1 VNITHAF
8 FDRCQQFPA
17 QPAII
22 FEGRTWTY
30 ADVRDH
36 ACRAAGG
43 LDALGVKQ
51 GDRVAL
57 LIPNIPEFVYVYFA
71 VQILGAVAV
80 SLNVMLKQNELRY
93 VLNDCQ
99 PGVILTVAELAP
111 HIPAD
116 LAYPCQVVLVDD
128 SAADLTLPGWMA
140 QTQGLAAIAPTL
152 PDDPAAIV
160 YTSGTTGFP
169 KGAVLSQHNLHF
181 NAQAKHHYCGMQ
193 PSDRLLLFVP
203 LFHCFGQNAVMIS
216 GLHAGA
222 TLVLHRRFDLEQVI
236 DSISRH
242 QATMFFGVPTIYV
255 NMLNAGVAPSKL
267 GSIRYYFS
275 AASILQEATARA
287 WARQYGI
294 VINEGYGL
302 TETSPFSSYNHD
314 EDYRFGSIGTPIN
327 GVEMKIVDEGLN
339 ELPPGNKGEIVIKG
353 PNVMLGYWNELN
365 QPSSVIKDGW
375 FHSGDIG
382 TMDSQGYFY
391 IVDRIKDMVNV
402 SGFKVYPSD
411 VERMIHTHPAVK
423 DVAVYGVSD
432 PIKNEVV
439 CADIVLHDSAAAS
452 LDDITTFCSENMAN
466 YKIPAVMTI
475 VSSIPRN
482 PAGKVLKHVLR
493 EEARR
498 RREQSR

>member
-1 VNITHAF
+1 VNITQAF
-8 FDRCQQFPA
+8 FDRCQQFPDK
-17 QPAII
+17 PAII
-22 FEGRTWTY
+22 FEDRSWTY
-30 ADVRDH
+30 AEVRDH
-36 ACRAAGG
+36 ACRAARVLEG
-43 LDALGVKQ
+43 LEVKQ

-57 LIPNIPEFVYVYFA
+57 LMPNIPEFVYLYFA
-71 VQILGAVAV
+71 VQMLGAVAV

-99 PGVILTVAELAP
+99 AGVVLTVAELAP
-111 HIPAD
+111 RIPTD
-116 LAYPCQVVLVDD
+116 LADPCQVVVVDD
-128 SAADLTLPGWMA
+128 AADLALPRRMA
-140 QTQGLAAIAPTL
+140 QAQGLAAIAPTL

-169 KGAVLSQHNLHF
+169 KGAVLSQSNLHF
-181 NAQAKHHYCGMQ
+181 NAQAKHHYCGMT

-222 TLVLHRRFDLEQVI
+222 TLIMHRRFQLEQII

-242 QATMFFGVPTIYV
+242 QVTMFFGVPTIYV
-255 NMLNAGVAPSKL
+255 SMLNAGVPLAML
-267 GSIRYYFS
+267 ASIRYYFS

-287 WARQYGI
+287 WAQQYGI

-302 TETSPFSSYNHD
+302 TETSPFASYNHD
-314 EDYRFGSIGTPIN
+314 RHYRFGSIGTPIK
-327 GVEMKIVDEGLN
+327 GVEMKIVDEALN
-339 ELPPGNKGEIVIKG
+339 ELPHGEKGEIVIKG

-402 SGFKVYPSD
+402 AGFKVYPSD
-411 VERMIHTHPAVK
+411 VERIIHTHPAVK

-432 PIKNEVV
+432 PLKNEVV
-439 CADIVLHDSAAAS
+439 YADIVLHDAAAAT
-452 LDDITTFCSENMAN
+452 LDAINTFCGEHMAN
-466 YKIPAVMTI
+466 YKKPAVITI

-493 EEARR
+493 EQAQR